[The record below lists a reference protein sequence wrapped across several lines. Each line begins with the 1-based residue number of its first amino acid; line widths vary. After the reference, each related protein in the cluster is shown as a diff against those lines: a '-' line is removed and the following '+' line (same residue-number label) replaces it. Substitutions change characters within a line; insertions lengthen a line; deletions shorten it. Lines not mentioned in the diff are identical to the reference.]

1 MPPLPALGLPAAPVG
16 RSRPS
21 RRSSPPSAAATVP
34 SSTAA
39 AAAAAPFSGADFVRP
54 HLRTL
59 AAYTPILPFDVLS
72 AQLGRAPADIIKLD
86 ANENP
91 YGPPPGAWRGGE
103 GGWCR
108 AGLSPRHLGGF
119 VSAPPGPLP
128 LLRPTAAPLR
138 RNAAASAARMQRQ
151 SSPQHGWEAP

>member
-1 MPPLPALGLPAAPVG
+1 MPSLPALGLPAPAA

-21 RRSSPPSAAATVP
+21 RRSTPPSAAATVP

-39 AAAAAPFSGADFVRP
+39 SAAPFSGADFVRP

-59 AAYTPILPFDVLS
+59 AAYTPILPFDVMS

-91 YGPPPGAWRGGE
+91 YGPPPGAWRGGV
-103 GGWCR
+103 GGWQGRPLAVPPWRCCLGR
-108 AGLSPRHLGGF
+108 AGAAAAVLLGSCT
-119 VSAPPGPLP
+119 SAAQLC
-128 LLRPTAAPLR
+128 
-138 RNAAASAARMQRQ
+138 ASAACRRRQ
-151 SSPQHGWEAP
+151 GGWLRRREAP